1 MPHKLLRSVPYPTV
15 SQLKLLLSK
24 RYPPF
29 ECLSRVKSTKSASI
43 IAYVFACILVAFIVA
58 LCLVPWVQTSF
69 GKGRV
74 IAYLPN
80 ERQQNIEAPVEGRIS
95 KWFVLEGRK
104 VKEGDPIAEISDIDP
119 NIMERLQAEQTAAE
133 QRLEATIKGRETS
146 LKNLERQKTLSQ
158 QGLTSQ
164 RGYEL
169 AMLEVAK
176 FDTDVSSATQELQR
190 IKVRLARQSSQTITA
205 PRDGTIMRVVA
216 PQGTAYVKAGTILA
230 TLVPETENT
239 AVELYIEGND
249 LPLMTIGREVR
260 LQFEGWPAIQF
271 AGWPSVA
278 KGTFGGK
285 IGVIDASDDGSGKF
299 RVIVFPEV
307 EERFPANK
315 LGWPES
321 NILRQGVQTHG
332 WVLLNEVKL
341 GFELWRK
348 FNKFPVSLPER
359 PRGDLLPGAGT
370 SGAGKK

>member
-1 MPHKLLRSVPYPTV
+1 MPQRLLRSVPYPTV
-15 SQLKLLLSK
+15 PQLKLLLSK
-24 RYPPF
+24 RNPPF
-29 ECLSRVKSTKSASI
+29 KCLTRVKSTRSATI
-43 IAYVFACILVAFIVA
+43 IAYVFALVFVSFVTA
-58 LCLVPWVQTSF
+58 LFFVPWVQTSF

-74 IAYLPN
+74 IAYHPN

-95 KWFVLEGRK
+95 KWFVLEGKK

-119 NIMERLQAEQTAAE
+119 NIMERLQAEQAAAE
-133 QRLEATIKGRETS
+133 QRLEATLKGRETS
-146 LKNLERQKTLSQ
+146 LKNLERQKMLSQ

-169 AMLEVAK
+169 AVLEVAK
-176 FDTDVSSATQELQR
+176 FDSDVSSATQELQR
-190 IKVRLARQSSQTITA
+190 IKVRLARQSSQTISA

-230 TLVPETENT
+230 TLVPETENS

-249 LPLMTIGREVR
+249 LPLMTVGREVR

-285 IGVIDASDDGSGKF
+285 IGVIDASDDGSGRF
-299 RVIVFPEV
+299 RIIVFPLV
-307 EERFPANK
+307 EERFPGNK

-348 FNKFPVSLPER
+348 FNKFPVALPER
-359 PRGDLLPGAGT
+359 PRGDLLPGT
-370 SGAGKK
+370 TKK